1 VRPESPSYKWVVL
14 SNTTLGMLMTTLN
27 SSILLI
33 ALPDVF
39 RGIHL
44 DPLGSGNS
52 SYLLWLIVGYP
63 IILAVLTVSLGR
75 LGDMFGRV
83 RMFTLGFAIFSLF
96 SLLLAVNWMQGT
108 SGALALIL
116 MRLGQG
122 LGGGFIFANSS
133 AILTDAFPLDQRGL
147 ALGINSV
154 AAIAGSFIGLLLGGL
169 LAPFDWRLVFLVSVP
184 IGIFATV
191 WGHRSLHEF
200 ARLRAARIDWWG
212 NATFALGLVA
222 IMVGITRGIQP
233 YGGHAMGWSSP
244 VVLACLAA
252 GVALLVAFCLIEG
265 RVESPM
271 FDLALFR
278 IRAFAAGN
286 VAVGLSSIGRGGLQF
301 VLIVWLQGIWLPRH
315 GYAFHETPLWAG
327 IYMLPEIAGILIAGP
342 ISGHLSDRY
351 GARPFATG
359 GMLVAA
365 ATFALLIVVPVNFG
379 YVWFAPILFLNGIAW
394 GLFSSPNSAGVMN
407 SLPPSRRGVGAGML
421 ATSMNCASVLSI
433 GIFFTLLVVGLS
445 ARLPQAL
452 DSGLRAH
459 GVRPAQAARASRLP
473 PVTTLFSAFLG
484 YDPMET
490 LLGRQ
495 TLGSLPPEQSREL
508 AGRSFFPRLISAP
521 FHDALVVAFGFSVAA
536 CLIAAAASLLRGGK
550 YHFREEPSPAVAL
563 ESV

>member
-1 VRPESPSYKWVVL
+1 VPPESPSYKWVVL

-44 DPLGSGNS
+44 DPLASGNS

-83 RMFTLGFAIFSLF
+83 RMFTLGFAIFTVF
-96 SLLLAVNWMQGT
+96 SLLLALNWMQGT
-108 SGALALIL
+108 TGALALIL

-122 LGGGFIFANSS
+122 LGGALIFANSS

-184 IGIFATV
+184 VGVFATF
-191 WGHRSLHEF
+191 WGHRSLREL
-200 ARLRAARIDWWG
+200 ARQRSARIDWWG
-212 NATFALGLVA
+212 NTTFALGLVV
-222 IMVGITRGIQP
+222 IMVGITYGIQP

-244 VVLACLAA
+244 LVLGCLTAGVGLLAA
-252 GVALLVAFCLIEG
+252 FSVIEG

-286 VAVGLSSIGRGGLQF
+286 VAVALSSIGRGGLQF

-315 GYAFHETPLWAG
+315 GYAFSQTPLWAG
-327 IYMLPEIAGILIAGP
+327 IYMLPEIAGILLAGP

-379 YVWFAPILFLNGIAW
+379 YQWFAPILFLNGIAW
-394 GLFSSPNSAGVMN
+394 GLFSSPNSAAVMN

-421 ATSMNCASVLSI
+421 ATSMNSASVVSI

-445 ARLPQAL
+445 ARLPQAVE
-452 DSGLRAH
+452 SGLTAH
-459 GVRPAQAARASRLP
+459 GVPASRAAEVSQLP
-473 PVTTLFSAFLG
+473 PVTTLFAAFLG
-484 YDPMET
+484 YNPMKTMLGENT
-490 LLGRQ
+490 LDA
-495 TLGSLPPEQSREL
+495 LPAERRREL
-508 AGRSFFPRLISAP
+508 TGRSFFPQLISTP
-521 FHDALVVAFGFSVAA
+521 FHDALVVAFGFSIVACLVAA
-536 CLIAAAASLLRGGK
+536 GASLMRGGK
-550 YHFREEPSPAVAL
+550 YHFRETTAEPAL
-563 ESV
+563 KTV